1 MYTKKSLEAAFAA
14 KAKGTPYVPPSVEEV
29 IEKISKW
36 EGVNLAVGQQTPSW
50 FFHSI
55 LRCAEKDYLILR
67 EGSEFPVSEHKSFA
81 EARDALVARLKD
93 LHNDGWIE

>member
-29 IEKISKW
+29 IERIAKW
-36 EGVNLAVGQQTPSW
+36 QGNLEVGEKTTSW
-50 FFHSI
+50 FFYSI
-55 LRCAEKDYLILR
+55 RKYGDQDYVILR

>member
-1 MYTKKSLEAAFAA
+1 
-14 KAKGTPYVPPSVEEV
+14 V
-29 IEKISKW
+29 
-36 EGVNLAVGQQTPSW
+36 
-50 FFHSI
+50 
-55 LRCAEKDYLILR
+55 ILR